1 MVINLKY
8 TLREPAQGARSREN
22 TYSRP
27 RAGLLSVNYLG
38 GGIKRLNGL
47 PWGGYYIG
55 AAYKNNDT
63 LAA

>member
-1 MVINLKY
+1 MIINLKY

-38 GGIKRLNGL
+38 GGNKKAKWITL
-47 PWGGYYIG
+47 GGDYIG

-63 LAA
+63 PAT

>member
-27 RAGLLSVNYLG
+27 RAGLLSANYLG
-38 GGIKRLNGL
+38 GGIKGLNVL
-47 PWGGYYIG
+47 PWGELYWSRV
-55 AAYKNNDT
+55 
-63 LAA
+63 